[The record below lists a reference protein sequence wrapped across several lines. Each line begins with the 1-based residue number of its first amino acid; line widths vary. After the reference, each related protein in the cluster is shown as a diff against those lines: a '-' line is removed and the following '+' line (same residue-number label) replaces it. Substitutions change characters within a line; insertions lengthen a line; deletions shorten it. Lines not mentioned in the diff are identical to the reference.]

1 MVENRC
7 SAFTYEAREASR
19 LLLAI
24 RMRDARIPP
33 RAAAVLAEEPV
44 QIRRAILRS
53 AAKIV
58 NAAAAEVAE
67 EQGAVFPVVAAI
79 VIVSVLCER
88 IEGIELCA
96 HRWDD
101 AAGPIRL
108 AG

>member
-1 MVENRC
+1 
-7 SAFTYEAREASR
+7 
-19 LLLAI
+19 
-24 RMRDARIPP
+24 MRDARIPP
-33 RAAAVLAEEPV
+33 RATAVLAEEPV

-58 NAAAAEVAE
+58 DAAAAEVAE

-79 VIVSVLCER
+79 VIVSVLCQR